1 MMAHSTYLRETTV
14 CTNTE
19 AHCQRADSR
28 LVTLHM
34 QHLIFVLLH
43 SFEVCIFTFVLK
55 QRAFTHVILSVSVR
69 VEMELN
75 NLCLVSS
82 RSSRRRTA
90 TQQHNHQ
97 RYVYLSHDEPPER

>member
-1 MMAHSTYLRETTV
+1 MMAHSTYLRETMV

-19 AHCQRADSR
+19 HCQRADSR
-28 LVTLHM
+28 LMTLHM

-55 QRAFTHVILSVSVR
+55 QRAFTHVILSVSVC

-82 RSSRRRTA
+82 CSSRQRTA
-90 TQQHNHQ
+90 TQQRNHQ
-97 RYVYLSHDEPPER
+97 RYLYLSHDEPPER